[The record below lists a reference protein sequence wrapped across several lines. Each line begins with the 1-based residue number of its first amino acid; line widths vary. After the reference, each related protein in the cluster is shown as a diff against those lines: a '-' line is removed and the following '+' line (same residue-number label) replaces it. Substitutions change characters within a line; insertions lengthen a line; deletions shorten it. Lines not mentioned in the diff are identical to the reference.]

1 MEETKECCKV
11 KNLIKDTP
19 CKLHN
24 IQNAE
29 AY

>member
-11 KNLIKDTP
+11 KNLIKNTP
-19 CKLHN
+19 FKLQNIHN
-24 IQNAE
+24 VE